1 MWNGQTIAV
10 IFPTYRERASI
21 RSVIESF
28 EALGIVDDLIVVNN
42 NAEPGTSEEVATTN
56 AREVHEPVQGYGA
69 AIQRGL
75 REVDADLVCVCEPDA
90 TFDPADLFKLL
101 PFTAECDAV
110 FGSRTVQAFIWS
122 NANMGWFLRQG
133 NWAVAKLIE
142 VIFNTA
148 YLSDVGCTYR
158 VLSRECVQRIS
169 PGFQSLS
176 SRFGLEMQLL
186 VVLNRE
192 HFVQVPVNYR
202 PRVGTSA
209 VTGDMR
215 KAVLLGLDMIGLV
228 LRTRLRARRIRQRL
242 GVPPR
247 VG

>member
-1 MWNGQTIAV
+1 MWNGKRLAVVLPTYQERDSIAAV
-10 IFPTYRERASI
+10 IKG
-21 RSVIESF
+21 F
-28 EALGIVDDLIVVNN
+28 EALGIVDDIVVVNN
-42 NAEPGTSEEVATTN
+42 NAQEGTSDEVATTA
-56 AREVHEPVQGYGA
+56 AREVHEGVQGYGA
-69 AIQRGL
+69 AIRCGL
-75 REVDADLVCVCEPDA
+75 REVDADLVCVCEPDG
-90 TFDPADLFKLL
+90 TFDPGDLFKLL

-110 FGSRTVQAFIWS
+110 FGSRTVQTFIWS

-158 VLSRECVQRIS
+158 VLTRECIERIS
-169 PGFQSLS
+169 PGFRSNG

-202 PRVGTSA
+202 PRVGVSA
-209 VTGDMR
+209 VTGDLK
-215 KAVLLGLDMIGLV
+215 KALALGIEMIGLV
-228 LRTRLRARRIRQRL
+228 LLTRARAGRIRATL
-242 GVPPR
+242 GR
-247 VG
+247 RNG

>member
-1 MWNGQTIAV
+1 MWNGKRIAV
-10 IFPTYRERASI
+10 VLPTYRERDSI
-21 RSVIESF
+21 AAVIKGFES
-28 EALGIVDDLIVVNN
+28 LGIVDDILVVNN
-42 NAEPGTSEEVATTN
+42 NAQPGTSDEVATTS
-56 AREVHEPVQGYGA
+56 AREVIETVQGYGA
-69 AIQRGL
+69 AIQRGVC
-75 REVDADLVCVCEPDA
+75 EVDADLVCVCEPDS
-90 TFDPADLFKLL
+90 TFEPSDLFKLL

-110 FGSRTVQAFIWS
+110 FGSRTVQTFIWS

-158 VLSRECVQRIS
+158 VLSRECIQRIA
-169 PGFQSLS
+169 PGFRSNG

-202 PRVGTSA
+202 PRVGVSA
-209 VTGDMR
+209 VTGDR
-215 KAVLLGLDMIGLV
+215 GKAVTLGLDMIGLV
-228 LRTRLRARRIRQRL
+228 LRTRLRSRRIRSKL
-242 GVPPR
+242 GRRPVA
-247 VG
+247 